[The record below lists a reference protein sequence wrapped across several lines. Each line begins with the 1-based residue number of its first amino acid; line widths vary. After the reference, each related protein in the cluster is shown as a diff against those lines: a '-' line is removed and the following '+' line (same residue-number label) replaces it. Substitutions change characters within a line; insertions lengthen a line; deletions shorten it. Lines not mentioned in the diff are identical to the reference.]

1 MWQFVLCHCFCC
13 VKWNPEPL
21 AGCCLTVSAKILA
34 SVFAVI
40 IKSWAAKY
48 SPVNRINE
56 TEPNTTQTISDCN
69 GARVLDPTTT
79 TTATKIIQTIL
90 RRKTN
95 FTSGC
100 KQIQKPDADTISF
113 VIYRTYFRKEKKNK
127 IFELK
132 FRIIDNQNEKFNF
145 RKKNELEI
153 V

>member
-1 MWQFVLCHCFCC
+1 M
-13 VKWNPEPL
+13 
-21 AGCCLTVSAKILA
+21 AGFCLTVSANILA

-69 GARVLDPTTT
+69 GARVLDP

-132 FRIIDNQNEKFNF
+132 FRITDNQNEKFNF